1 MKMKQV
7 LAISVAVVFVAGCSQ
22 TRQPGQASKLAEFPL
37 NSVEEVIDRHLV
49 VLDRAVSSD
58 GSGSIKVEFDKP
70 ATIHLGNF
78 AAEEIANSRL
88 IYRARVKG
96 EYISGR
102 AYLEMLCFFEDQG
115 EFFSRDLQS
124 PVTGTTDWTTEET
137 YFFLK
142 EGENPDMVR
151 LNLIVEGEG
160 TVWVDDISLL
170 RAEL

>member
-1 MKMKQV
+1 MIV
-7 LAISVAVVFVAGCSQ
+7 IAVAFAAGCSQ
-22 TRQPGQASKLAEFPL
+22 TRQPKQAGKLVEFPL
-37 NSVEEVIDRHLV
+37 NSAEEVIDQHLV

-78 AAEEIANSRL
+78 EAGELANSRL
-88 IYRARVKG
+88 IYRARLKG
-96 EYISGR
+96 ENISGR
-102 AYLEMLCFFEDQG
+102 VYLEMLCFFEGQG

-124 PVTGTTDWTTEET
+124 PVSGTTDWTTEET

-160 TVWVDDISLL
+160 TVWVDDLSLL